1 MTKGKQID
9 KAAIKIYLRAK
20 IKDNVLELR
29 RQSALERIN
38 INRAV
43 GVGNMKDYI
52 KEYESEFVNSTT
64 GIKPV
69 KAKTKNLKKLTTN
82 KLEEKR

>member
-9 KAAIKIYLRAK
+9 KAAVKIYLKAK

-29 RQSALERIN
+29 RRLALERIN

-43 GVGNMKDYI
+43 GVGNMTDYI
-52 KEYESEFVNSTT
+52 KEYENDFVNSTT

-69 KAKTKNLKKLTTN
+69 KPKTKNLKKLTTS
-82 KLEEKR
+82 KLEGKR

>member
-1 MTKGKQID
+1 MAKNSKID
-9 KAAIKIYLRAK
+9 KARIKTYLKLK

-29 RQSALERIN
+29 RQLAVDRIN

-52 KEYESEFVNSTT
+52 KEYESDFANSTT

-69 KAKTKNLKKLTTN
+69 KTKTKNLRKLTTN

>member
-1 MTKGKQID
+1 MAKGKQID
-9 KAAIKIYLRAK
+9 KAAVKTYLRVK

-29 RQSALERIN
+29 RQLALERIN

-43 GVGNMKDYI
+43 GVGNMTDYI
-52 KEYESEFVNSTT
+52 KEYESDFTNSTT

-69 KAKTKNLKKLTTN
+69 KSKTKNLKKLTIS